1 MVRTNHHIPMS
12 SKQQSSQLPHHRI
25 QLPRRT
31 PTFGHHPRHDL
42 GVAQVD
48 ESAPHTP
55 LLVLR
60 KAHSTRLRRVPD
72 STTYMGINAFIDLRP
87 ELLPD
92 ELPYSVELQVLARPR
107 FLLCHRYPPNTLRVG
122 HSSTRRPV

>member
-1 MVRTNHHIPMS
+1 MKKWARMS
-12 SKQQSSQLPHHRI
+12 PSRATSPCGTTGRRKTP
-25 QLPRRT
+25 PPRT
-31 PTFGHHPRHDL
+31 PRPAPRF
-42 GVAQVD
+42 AQN
-48 ESAPHTP
+48 
-55 LLVLR
+55 VLR
-60 KAHSTRLRRVPD
+60 KAHGTRLRRVPD

-107 FLLCHRYPPNTLRVG
+107 FLLCRRYPPNTLRVG

>member
-1 MVRTNHHIPMS
+1 MELLVGVRP
-12 SKQQSSQLPHHRI
+12 PHPALRTPHPA
-25 QLPRRT
+25 LRRT
-31 PTFGHHPRHDL
+31 
-42 GVAQVD
+42 
-48 ESAPHTP
+48 
-55 LLVLR
+55 VLR
-60 KAHSTRLRRVPD
+60 KAHGTRLRRVPD

-107 FLLCHRYPPNTLRVG
+107 FLLCRRYPPNTLRVG